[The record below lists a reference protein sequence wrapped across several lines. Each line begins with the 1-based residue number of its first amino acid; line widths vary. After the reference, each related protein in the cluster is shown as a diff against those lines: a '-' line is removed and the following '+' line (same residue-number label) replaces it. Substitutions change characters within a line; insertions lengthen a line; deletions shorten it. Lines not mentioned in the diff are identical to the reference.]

1 MSMPGDLVLT
11 LDIGTGSSRALIY
24 SVSKMEVVSAV
35 SMSAEIDHPSP
46 NRAEFSPA
54 KWRDAALGA
63 MAEAV
68 AHAKSHA
75 EDYIGITVTSLRQG
89 FVLIDKDGAPLG
101 PGVLNYDLRGSL
113 GIPRIQEKCNIEE
126 LYTLTGHW
134 HAPELTLP
142 KLIYYQEYEA
152 DTWQKVEKI
161 LFVHDWMIY
170 ELTGE
175 ICTNATMACAGQM
188 ADVSNRT
195 WAFDLFAELEIPD
208 RILPPLMEAGTLIG
222 GIQEEVAHRVGLLA
236 STPVFVGGGDAQFGS
251 LGAGGMC
258 RDSMVIVGGSTT
270 PLILTTDTPVMDP
283 KKYPW
288 VSTHL
293 ASGLW
298 AVEMNAGSTGRIYK
312 WFRDTFGTAQVEEAE
327 RRGLDPFEV
336 LNDLALKAPLG
347 TNGLRAIA
355 SSPRWA
361 QDTWEKKAPYM
372 FLSFTT
378 GHSLGEFARAIL
390 ESVCYAVRGNFEELE
405 RIRGTRSEKIIYTG
419 GTAAPAFWAQMM
431 SDVLGRTIHIP
442 EIEEPAASAGAQV
455 VLWGLGDDAEIPPPQ
470 YREYHPDEDT
480 AAEYQG
486 HYEDYVTKF
495 EAVQKNFAEEIL

>member
-1 MSMPGDLVLT
+1 M
-11 LDIGTGSSRALIY
+11 GTGSSRALIY
-24 SVSKMEVVSAV
+24 SVSKKEVVSTV
-35 SMSAEIDHPSP
+35 SISAEIDQPAPS
-46 NRAEFSPA
+46 RAEFVPA
-54 KWRDAALGA
+54 KWRDAALRA

-75 EDYIGITVTSLRQG
+75 EDYLGITVTSLRQG
-89 FVLIDKDGAPLG
+89 FVLMDKVGVPLG
-101 PGVLNYDLRGSL
+101 PGVLNYDRRGAL
-113 GIPRIQEKCNIEE
+113 GIPRIREKCHIEE
-126 LYTLTGHW
+126 LYALTGHW

-142 KLIYYQEYEA
+142 KLIYYQEYEP
-152 DTWQKVEKI
+152 DTWDKVEKI
-161 LFVHDWMIY
+161 LFVHDWMLY

-195 WAFDLFAELEIPD
+195 WAFDLLTELGIPD
-208 RILPPLMEAGTLIG
+208 HILPPLMEAGTLIG
-222 GIQEEVAHRVGLLA
+222 GLQEEVAHRVGLSV

-251 LGAGGMC
+251 LGAGGMHP
-258 RDSMVIVGGSTT
+258 DSVVIVGGSTT
-270 PLILTTDTPVMDP
+270 PLILTTDAPVLDP

-293 ASGLW
+293 APGLW
-298 AVEMNAGSTGRIYK
+298 AIEMNAGSTGRLYK

-327 RRGLDPFEV
+327 RRGEGSFEV
-336 LNDLALKAPLG
+336 LNELALKAPLG

-372 FLSFTT
+372 FLGFNT
-378 GHSLGEFARAIL
+378 GHSLGEFGRAIL
-390 ESVCYAVRGNFEELE
+390 ESVCYAVRGNLEELE
-405 RIRGTRSEKIIYTG
+405 RIRGTKSEKIIYTG
-419 GTAAPAFWAQMM
+419 GTAAPTFWAQMM
-431 SDVLGRTIHIP
+431 SDVIGRTLHVP

-455 VLWGLGDDAEIPPPQ
+455 VLKGLGDDAVMLPPG

-480 AAEYQG
+480 ASEYQH

-495 EAVQKNFAEEIL
+495 EAVQKNFAQEV